1 MPDPR
6 KRSDLLALLRG
17 AFAPDATAAPRP
29 QFPTQQTGVATREA
43 ATRMFPGTEPEPAE
57 LMTSPAAD
65 SLYRMV
71 GVPSMLGDLGPSD
84 AAGVYMPF
92 MSERYRK
99 QFQDRFDNY
108 GTAGPEDY
116 PKVYRALQNKQSDY
130 LGVGVDAGGVDY
142 SPQRA
147 PVDDRTA
154 LLHEGGH
161 KYDQR
166 IFKDLSSRG
175 REQRADVFAKVFD
188 LLSKTGTPQ
197 DTAQWKEKLKTIA
210 RDYPATRGEYMQ
222 DSLAQRGVRESADRI
237 TGADLIRYLKGTQA
251 SPEDNAMAMAKE
263 MLAHPSQ
270 VFYGH
275 PLRKAFGL
283 REQAPIPRTDRI
295 IGLP

>member
-6 KRSDLLALLRG
+6 KRPDLLALLRG

-29 QFPTQQTGVATREA
+29 QFPTQQSGMAAREA
-43 ATRMFPGTEPEPAE
+43 ATRMFPGTDPGSAE

-71 GVPSMLGDLGPSD
+71 GVPSMLGSLAPSRV
-84 AAGVYMPF
+84 AGAYMSSIP
-92 MSERYRK
+92 EEYK
-99 QFQDRFDNY
+99 QQFEDRLY
-108 GTAGPEDY
+108 GSGEFEPGDY
-116 PKVYRALQNKQSDY
+116 LEVSKALENKQSDY
-130 LGVGVDAGGVDY
+130 LAARAGADGVDY

-147 PVDDRTA
+147 LVDDRTV

-161 KYDQR
+161 KYARDVRDKLTGRQR
-166 IFKDLSSRG
+166 
-175 REQRADVFAKVFD
+175 EERADVFAKVFD

-237 TGADLIRYLKGTQA
+237 TSADLIRRLKGTQA

>member
-6 KRSDLLALLRG
+6 KRPDLLALLRG

-29 QFPTQQTGVATREA
+29 QFPTQQSGVAAREA

-57 LMTSPAAD
+57 LLTSPAAD

-71 GVPSMLGDLGPSD
+71 GVPSILGDLGPNG
-84 AAGVYMPF
+84 AAGVYVPF

-130 LGVGVDAGGVDY
+130 VGVGVGAGGVDY
-142 SPQRA
+142 NPQRTPA
-147 PVDDRTA
+147 DDRA
-154 LLHEGGH
+154 VLLHEGGH
-161 KYDQR
+161 KYDQH
-166 IFKDLSSRG
+166 IFKDLSKRG
-175 REQRADVFAKVFD
+175 SEQRADVFAKVFD
-188 LLSKTGTPQ
+188 LLSKTGTSQ
-197 DTAQWKEKLKTIA
+197 DTAQWRERLKAIA
-210 RDYPATRGEYMQ
+210 GDYPVTGGIYKQ
-222 DSLAQRGVRESADRI
+222 NPLAQRGVRESSERATI
-237 TGADLIRYLKGTQA
+237 ADLIRQLKGRAA
-251 SPEDNAMAMAKE
+251 SPEDNAMAMARE

-275 PLRKAFGL
+275 PLRKSFGL